1 MHVVL
6 KRLKIAEPKNNMSK
20 HETSRDKIACT
31 ECILVCF
38 MHNTTKIALMHN
50 YLKPRSLHMITP
62 KVIPTAVLTV
72 LNPIL

>member
-38 MHNTTKIALMHN
+38 MHNTTKIALD
-50 YLKPRSLHMITP
+50 
-62 KVIPTAVLTV
+62 A
-72 LNPIL
+72 

>member
-1 MHVVL
+1 MTQLVITPSCTFRTTVKGINNKTIKPKTNACCP

-38 MHNTTKIALMHN
+38 MHNTTKIALD
-50 YLKPRSLHMITP
+50 
-62 KVIPTAVLTV
+62 A
-72 LNPIL
+72 